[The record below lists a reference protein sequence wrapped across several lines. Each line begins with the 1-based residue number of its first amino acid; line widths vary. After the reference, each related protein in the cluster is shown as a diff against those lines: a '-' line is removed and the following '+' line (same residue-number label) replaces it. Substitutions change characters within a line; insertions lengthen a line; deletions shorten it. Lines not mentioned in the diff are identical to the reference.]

1 MNKFFM
7 LVIVL
12 IFAATSL
19 FGVPYTSLGHV
30 NTPDAYIMPHKML
43 ELSYTSFIV
52 ADARLGNSIESS
64 NVTFDTDNIGNF
76 VASVRYGLANRFEV
90 GFVYSSDKIY
100 FGNLKIK
107 IVHETETIPAI
118 SFGLTNI
125 FSGVEMWE
133 RSDDPSMTD
142 AMNLNSQ
149 YEITDPI
156 DYIQNSPYLAIT
168 KSVVL
173 VTGIPGMDYLETSF
187 YGGIGLR
194 RFQGP
199 GLIVKNTQGIFGGID
214 LKPNNYVGLTLEW
227 DTQNINLGINGYY
240 KNLTLRMGL
249 YELEDY
255 FNIKRFDDDG
265 IRNSSTKFAVNL
277 KLAIDKF
284 SDVKYNERNKVHV
297 IKQRPKKT
305 KYTPEYPE
313 YDAAEST
320 LSEELK
326 QIRERRRQAEQELD
340 EIRRLLQE

>member
-12 IFAATSL
+12 IIAAASL

-43 ELSYTSFIV
+43 EVSYTTFLV
-52 ADARLGNSIESS
+52 ANPYMPGGEVGTPTFDVSRENLGNY
-64 NVTFDTDNIGNF
+64 VVG
-76 VASVRYGLANRFEV
+76 VRYGLANRFEV

-107 IVHETETIPAI
+107 IVHETESVPAI

-125 FSGVEMWE
+125 FSGVEMYN
-133 RSDDPSMTD
+133 PSETPEGYTD
-142 AMNLNSQ
+142 ASWFNSQ
-149 YEITDPI
+149 HDYTDPT
-156 DYIQNSPYLAIT
+156 DYIQNSPYLAFT
-168 KSVVL
+168 KSFVL
-173 VTGIPGMDYLETSF
+173 VTGVPGMDYLETSF

-199 GLIVKNTQGIFGGID
+199 GIVVKNTQGLFGGID
-214 LKPNNYVGLTLEW
+214 FKPNNYVGLTLEW
-227 DTQNINLGINGYY
+227 DTQNINMGLNGYY
-240 KNLTLRMGL
+240 KNLTLRVGMF
-249 YELEDY
+249 ELEDY
-255 FNIKRFDDDG
+255 FNIKGDV
-265 IRNSSTKFAVNL
+265 SSTKLAVNL

-326 QIRERRRQAEQELD
+326 QIRERRKQAEQELD